1 MHLMKNGFPQ
11 QSISPEI
18 RNRKARKEISGS
30 VQVVTAIYFMVF
42 LGILLYT
49 QFQLFLFRASGMY
62 LEDALTASN
71 LAAAV
76 PDIGEY
82 GASHRVRIAD
92 VREAYSRYK
101 TAVKENLEL
110 NDSWEASNIA
120 LISGAVI
127 IEQFIVYNVEED
139 RVVISYVPE
148 QGKVREE
155 WGVLGN
161 VRTPDGNPVTHTG
174 IYSEISFP
182 VKGFAGITVRARK
195 GKFVDIVSEEG
206 GEL

>member
-1 MHLMKNGFPQ
+1 MKNVFPQ
-11 QSISPEI
+11 QNISPEMQ
-18 RNRKARKEISGS
+18 NKKARKEVSGS

-62 LEDALTASN
+62 LEDALAVSN

-76 PDIGEY
+76 PDVGEY
-82 GASHRVRIAD
+82 GASRRVRIGD
-92 VREAYSRYK
+92 VREAYSRYE
-101 TAVKENLEL
+101 AALKENLGL
-110 NDSWEASNIA
+110 NDSREAFNTA
-120 LISGAVI
+120 LIDGTVI
-127 IEQFIVYNVEED
+127 IEQFIVYNVDED
-139 RVVISYVPE
+139 QVVISYVSE
-148 QGKVREE
+148 QGVVREE
-155 WGVLGN
+155 RDVVGN
-161 VRTPDGNPVTHTG
+161 VRTPDDNPVTHTG
-174 IYSEISFP
+174 IYSEISFQ